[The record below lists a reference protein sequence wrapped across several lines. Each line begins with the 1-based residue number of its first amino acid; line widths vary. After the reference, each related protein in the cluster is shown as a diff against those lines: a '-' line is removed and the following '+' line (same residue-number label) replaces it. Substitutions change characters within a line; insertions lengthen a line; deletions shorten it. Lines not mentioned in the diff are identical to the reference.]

1 MGQTRGISDT
11 YLAKP
16 WTRSTHVDFL
26 AYSNKDAKT
35 FWITQIE
42 SMSPDMHEFRAIGS
56 LRPGDRYHDFY
67 VEDLSRGIRS
77 VVWATNKADLSLA
90 GFWLDLN

>member
-1 MGQTRGISDT
+1 MGRARSEFDA

-16 WTRSTHVDFL
+16 WTNSRNVDFL
-26 AYSNKDAKT
+26 AYSNKDAHT

-42 SMSPDMHEFRAIGS
+42 SMSPNMSEFRALGS

-67 VEDLSRGIRS
+67 IEDMSVGIRN